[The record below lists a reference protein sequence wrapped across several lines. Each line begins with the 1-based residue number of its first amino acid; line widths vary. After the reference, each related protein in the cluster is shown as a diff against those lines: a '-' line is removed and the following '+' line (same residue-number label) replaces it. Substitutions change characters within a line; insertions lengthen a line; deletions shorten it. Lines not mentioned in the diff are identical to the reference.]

1 MLLNNPNRPIN
12 YYSVWRDR
20 RKNIEKSK
28 KVAEKFGR
36 MKGNAYFCRQKVKNE
51 TKNDDNNKLLVVAQL
66 KIRKIVRR

>member
-51 TKNDDNNKLLVVAQL
+51 TKMMIITNYWWWHNS
-66 KIRKIVRR
+66 RFGRS